1 MNLQDTVAGAS
12 AQAMLRTPDRLTDQ
26 LATLLMQRI
35 ESGELAPDQRLP
47 TEQKL
52 SEQFG
57 ISRTVVR
64 EAVSRLKSIG
74 MLTSRQGAGVFV
86 APRHQARALAFD
98 PSVLTSMD
106 SVLQVV
112 EVRRGLEAE
121 VAALA
126 AQRITPEKAHAI
138 GQALDNLDACAPNSR
153 EGVEADLHFHRS
165 IARATD
171 NPHYERL
178 LGFLEQ
184 YQRDAMRITR
194 TNESLNHDYL
204 VQVHAEHHAIADA
217 VTRGDAAGARACAM
231 HHMAHAA
238 DRLRH
243 AEPTIRRALDALLT
257 APPANAT

>member
-1 MNLQDTVAGAS
+1 MNSISNEILQAPERLS
-12 AQAMLRTPDRLTDQ
+12 DR

-35 ESGELAPDQRLP
+35 ESGELTPDERLP
-47 TEQKL
+47 TEQRL

-57 ISRTVVR
+57 VSRTVIR
-64 EAVSRLKSIG
+64 EAVSRLKSMGLVI
-74 MLTSRQGAGVFV
+74 SRQGAGVFV

-98 PSVLTSMD
+98 PTVLTSLE

-126 AQRITPEKAHAI
+126 ARRITPDKASAI
-138 GQALDNLDACAPNSR
+138 AKALATLESCPPHGAD
-153 EGVEADLHFHRS
+153 GVDADLEFHRS

-184 YQRDAMRITR
+184 YQREAMRVTR
-194 TNESLNHDYL
+194 TNEALDSEYM
-204 VQVHAEHHAIADA
+204 VQVKNEHRTIAEA
-217 VTRGDAAGARACAM
+217 VMRGDTDAARDAAM
-231 HHMAHAA
+231 RHMANAAHRLEHAA
-238 DRLRH
+238 
-243 AEPTIRRALDALLT
+243 PPIRRTLDALLSST
-257 APPANAT
+257 HAKPKP

>member
-1 MNLQDTVAGAS
+1 MSASTVEPLQA
-12 AQAMLRTPDRLTDQ
+12 PERLTDK
-26 LATLLMQRI
+26 LASLLMQRI
-35 ESGELAPDQRLP
+35 ESGDLGPDQRLP

-57 ISRTVVR
+57 VSRTVVR

-74 MLTSRQGAGVFV
+74 LLTSRQGAGVFV

-98 PSVLTSMD
+98 PTVLSSME

-126 AQRITPEKAHAI
+126 AQRITPDKANAI
-138 GQALDNLDACAPNSR
+138 ATALAHLEACPPHGR
-153 EGVEADLHFHRS
+153 EGVEADLQFHRS

-184 YQRDAMRITR
+184 YQREAMRVTR
-194 TNESLNHDYL
+194 TNESLDSEYL
-204 VQVHAEHHAIADA
+204 VQVRDEHRAIAEA
-217 VTRGDAAGARACAM
+217 VMRGDPTAARHAAM
-231 HHMAHAA
+231 RHMANAAHRIEHAA
-238 DRLRH
+238 
-243 AEPTIRRALDALLT
+243 PPIRRALDALLT
-257 APPANAT
+257 PTSDE